1 MRTFKASGEILVSF
15 FVRIIS
21 PSSTIRRVFS
31 TEYLILCRLKPA
43 NKIRELEKDA
53 WSNIKEKNQY
63 TWGSL

>member
-1 MRTFKASGEILVSF
+1 MSF

-63 TWGSL
+63 MWGSL